1 MLTALVVLALLA
13 LLAAG
18 VILWS
23 YLRRNKVPPLPEQG
37 MSILPPKRPTVTRPK
52 APVAGPAVRT
62 RKA

>member
-1 MLTALVVLALLA
+1 MLTALVVLV

-52 APVAGPAVRT
+52 APVAGPAVRK

>member
-1 MLTALVVLALLA
+1 MLATLIVLA

-37 MSILPPKRPTVTRPK
+37 MSILPPKRPTMTRPK
-52 APVAGPAVRT
+52 APIAGPAARK